1 MYYYVGLN
9 ELFLWNNKSGC
20 DEGKGAFFTDQ
31 YNSGVVI
38 KPLSDRN
45 IEF

>member
-1 MYYYVGLN
+1 MNYFFGIIRAGVMR
-9 ELFLWNNKSGC
+9 
-20 DEGKGAFFTDQ
+20 GKGAFFTDQ